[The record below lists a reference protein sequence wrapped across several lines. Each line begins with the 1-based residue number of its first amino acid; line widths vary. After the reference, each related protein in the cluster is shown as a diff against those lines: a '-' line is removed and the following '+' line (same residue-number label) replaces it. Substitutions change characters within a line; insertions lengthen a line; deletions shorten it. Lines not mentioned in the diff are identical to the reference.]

1 MSCSTLVYE
10 RSLGVVNFGRETRQ
24 TRPSHWSKFVGLGLV
39 LDNSVILS
47 QKQHQ
52 LLFFFLNTKLHQTF
66 SQPWGLIDDTVEL
79 TDEGSHQ
86 SIKQPSKN
94 GLTVAE
100 AGSETPPLNEKLPFT
115 ALATNG
121 TTWAGRET
129 TAPCEDPAKAGLLT
143 FAGLRR

>member
-52 LLFFFLNTKLHQTF
+52 LLFFFSKYQASSNLQSTL
-66 SQPWGLIDDTVEL
+66 GLD
-79 TDEGSHQ
+79 
-86 SIKQPSKN
+86 
-94 GLTVAE
+94 
-100 AGSETPPLNEKLPFT
+100 
-115 ALATNG
+115 
-121 TTWAGRET
+121 
-129 TAPCEDPAKAGLLT
+129 
-143 FAGLRR
+143 